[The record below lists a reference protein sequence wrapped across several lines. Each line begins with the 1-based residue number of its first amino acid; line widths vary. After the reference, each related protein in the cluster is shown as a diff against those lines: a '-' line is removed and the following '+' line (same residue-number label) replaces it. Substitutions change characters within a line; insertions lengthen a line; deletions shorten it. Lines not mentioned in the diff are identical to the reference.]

1 MLACG
6 LWLAREAGSVVHH
19 RAYACCS
26 SKASQAH
33 NASNIDKFTLPSLAH
48 TAIHNAHSVRSV
60 LACYA

>member
-6 LWLAREAGSVVHH
+6 LWLAHEAGSVVHH

-26 SKASQAH
+26 KASQAH
-33 NASNIDKFTLPSLAH
+33 NAITIDKFTLPSLAH

-60 LACYA
+60 LACCA

>member
-19 RAYACCS
+19 MRAYACC

-33 NASNIDKFTLPSLAH
+33 NASTIDKITLPSLAH
-48 TAIHNAHSVRSV
+48 TAVHNAHSVRSV
-60 LACYA
+60 LGCCA